1 SAPESSGL
9 TPNVQKHLAY
19 EILSGRRVPDKADE
33 KPEDP
38 HVVAGKQNLHRLL
51 VAPGNRANQRY
62 VRRVRA
68 LPAGASN
75 GVELARAADGHDVS
89 PSPQLSQVTIRPFR
103 RCHLPPILYRL
114 YRDALATAL
123 TTLDEPFRVP

>member
-1 SAPESSGL
+1 
-9 TPNVQKHLAY
+9 QKHLAY
-19 EILSGRRVPDKADE
+19 EILSGRRAPDKADK

-38 HVVAGKQNLHRLL
+38 HVVAGKKKKKRPPIPPAHPAKKRYTRSVPAPPAAASKSRE
-51 VAPGNRANQRY
+51 VAPAG
-62 VRRVRA
+62 RRT
-68 LPAGASN
+68 AGF
-75 GVELARAADGHDVS
+75 
-89 PSPQLSQVTIRPFR
+89 PPPQLSQVTIRPFR